1 MKHRTLDL
9 DIGICPLIEDEF
21 NRNKTPIKW
30 IEFGITEVPLFAPYL
45 VWPSV
50 VQDGEDV

>member
-21 NRNKTPIKW
+21 N
-30 IEFGITEVPLFAPYL
+30 FGIRHL
-45 VWPSV
+45 SS
-50 VQDGEDV
+50 G